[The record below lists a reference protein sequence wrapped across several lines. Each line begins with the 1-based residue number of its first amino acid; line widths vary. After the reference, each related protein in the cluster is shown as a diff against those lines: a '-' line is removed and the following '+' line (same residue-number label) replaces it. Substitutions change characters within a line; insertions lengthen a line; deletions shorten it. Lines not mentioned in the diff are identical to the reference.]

1 VLELTQLS
9 AERFSRWFRRHRP
22 DEVLALEKE
31 FLPWLAHL
39 RKKSRPTSVSPAG
52 SPSCKSCPSWSETGF
67 SEALCVTP
75 ANGATQEYQ
84 DLPFRSAGMKT
95 LDWVGFIS
103 CLGQIECR

>member
-1 VLELTQLS
+1 MWS
-9 AERFSRWFRRHRP
+9 SPSKKNFSRGSP
-22 DEVLALEKE
+22 ISE
-31 FLPWLAHL
+31 
-39 RKKSRPTSVSPAG
+39 KKSRPTSVSPAG

-84 DLPFRSAGMKT
+84 DLPFRSAGLKT